1 MAGSILVFIVLVVFI
16 GLSSWIPI
24 HLRWIIMIALYTWFM
39 GVIGQKVTG
48 HEIDENNGRKRF
60 VPGRFAGVLID
71 NRNKMSLSRLQI
83 TLWTILIFSV
93 ITVIGLDRSIPILQ
107 GRISQVAGETSSTEG
122 GGELHGALN
131 IAFPGELLAALGIST
146 TSLAAASLIKSG
158 KTETKSNKVT
168 MLLDDQIRL
177 AQKEIEEIEKLVKE
191 QSEIAKNIE
200 NWSLVN
206 TEEAKANLNQLR
218 PKLLTIEGE
227 LKKRPLEKAKENLGQ
242 LQTLQDE
249 SKADIH
255 VNKNISEAKWSD
267 LFNGDLIS
275 NFGKVDVAKV
285 QMFYFTILLIFT
297 YGTLLWGL
305 LSQEPAWQLSA
316 AVELPPFSDSLVGLL
331 GISHAGYLAVKQ
343 TGG

>member
-1 MAGSILVFIVLVVFI
+1 MAGSILVFIVLIVFI

-24 HLRWIIMIALYTWFM
+24 HLRWLITIALYTWFM
-39 GVIGQKVTG
+39 GVVGQHVTG
-48 HEIDENNGRKRF
+48 YEREENDRRKRF
-60 VPGRFAGVLID
+60 VPGRFAGILID

-83 TLWTILIFSV
+83 TLWTILVFSV
-93 ITVIGLDRSIPILQ
+93 ITVIGLDRSIPVLE
-107 GRISQVAGETSSTEG
+107 GSISQIAGETSSTENA
-122 GGELHGALN
+122 GEMHGALN
-131 IAFPGELLAALGIST
+131 IVFPGELLAALGIST

-177 AQKEIEEIEKLVKE
+177 AQKEIEDIERFTKKRSEVVKEIEK
-191 QSEIAKNIE
+191 
-200 NWSLVN
+200 WSLLD
-206 TEEAKANLNQLR
+206 TEEARANLNLLR
-218 PKLLTIEGE
+218 PELITIENE
-227 LKKRPLEKAKENLGQ
+227 LNRRPLEKAQENLKQ

-255 VNKNISEAKWSD
+255 INKNIRDAKWSD
-267 LFNGDLIS
+267 LFNGDLVS

-285 QMFYFTILLIFT
+285 QMFYFTVLLIFT

>member
-1 MAGSILVFIVLVVFI
+1 MAGSIIVFIVLVVFI

-24 HLRWIIMIALYTWFM
+24 HLRWIIMIALHTWFI
-39 GVIGQKVTG
+39 VIISQHVTG
-48 HEIDENNGRKRF
+48 HEIEENNGRKRF
-60 VPGRFAGVLID
+60 VPGRFAGALID

-93 ITVIGLDRSIPILQ
+93 ITVIGLDRSIPVLE
-107 GRISQVAGETSSTEG
+107 GRVSQIAGETSSTESAR
-122 GGELHGALN
+122 ELHGALN

-177 AQKEIEEIEKLVKE
+177 AQKEIGDIEGHIRERTKITEEIEK
-191 QSEIAKNIE
+191 
-200 NWSLVN
+200 WSLID
-206 TEEAKANLNQLR
+206 TEEARAKLEKLR
-218 PKLLTIEGE
+218 PELITIEKE
-227 LKKRPLEKAKENLGQ
+227 LKNNPLEKAQETLKQ
-242 LQTLQDE
+242 LQTLQVE

-255 VNKNISEAKWSD
+255 INKNISEAKWSD

-275 NFGKVDVAKV
+275 NHGKVDVAKV

>member
-1 MAGSILVFIVLVVFI
+1 MVGSIIVFIVPVVFI

-24 HLRWIIMIALYTWFM
+24 HLRWIITIALYTWFM
-39 GVIGQKVTG
+39 GVVGQHVTG
-48 HEIDENNGRKRF
+48 SEIEGNNGRKRF

-71 NRNKMSLSRLQI
+71 SSNKMSLSRLQI

-93 ITVIGLDRSIPILQ
+93 TTVIGLDRSIPVLE
-107 GRISQVAGETSSTEG
+107 GRVSQSAGETSSAESA
-122 GGELHGALN
+122 GEQHGALN
-131 IAFPGELLAALGIST
+131 IVFPGELLAALGIST

-177 AQKEIEEIEKLVKE
+177 TQKEIEDIEGLIQERTKITEEIEK
-191 QSEIAKNIE
+191 
-200 NWSLVN
+200 WSLVD
-206 TEEAKANLNQLR
+206 TEEARAKLNLLR
-218 PKLLTIEGE
+218 PKLLTIESE
-227 LKKRPLEKAKENLGQ
+227 LKKRPLDKAQENLKQ

-249 SKADIH
+249 SRADIR

-285 QMFYFTILLIFT
+285 QMFYFTVLLIFT